1 MSPIAER
8 AAAWLL
14 AYAIHSTLLLGAAA
28 LVTLRLRDHAWRD
41 TLWRAAL
48 VGGVLT
54 VGAQAVL
61 GHNPAAGGWT
71 PASAVHASAEP
82 ARGVAADALPAAVNA
97 AAPAAQGSASAP
109 ATARGTQSSAAAPVS
124 AAAVAWPSADWR
136 STLLAAWAL
145 GALLLLA
152 RLGVRQA
159 SLHRMLGARTPVVDP
174 ELGGV
179 LAALC
184 RAAGVARVPRLTE
197 SARCPTPLA
206 LGMGEICVPE
216 RFRELPAEE
225 RRAALAHELAHV
237 ARRDPLWYLAAGI
250 AEAVFFFQPLHRLAR
265 RRLRESAEYLSDDW
279 AVRQTGSPLGL
290 ARCLVEVAG
299 WLKGA
304 DPVPP
309 GVLAMAE
316 GGSVLSRRIERLV
329 AQLHPAAPVRP
340 AWRVAAALLLLAPVA
355 ALAPGAVPAT
365 AAAASPRP
373 SAPRLPSLATLP
385 GRQEGRIVRHPD
397 PSRPL
402 VERVAW
408 AMAQAH
414 GRRAWF
420 GWAMP
425 AVPNRG
431 GATMHDTRG
440 MDFAD
445 LRRTPVTRVLGAR
458 EGEAVVLFHV
468 DASGRTDRIT
478 TRLGSVGLDFG
489 GAPVYWLGSATG
501 AESLAWLEARAGR
514 ERDEAMRR
522 GLVEAIG
529 THGESARVLPLLFAR
544 ISDDPSVEVRAVA
557 AEALGR
563 HPGDATLRR
572 LVELTGDA
580 DSRMRLEATE
590 TLGQLEM
597 EGARRELR
605 RLIRESPD
613 ADVRREAVETL
624 TEAGTSAAELE
635 ALAFGG
641 DLPVER
647 EATETLQGLRP
658 LDALPAL
665 ERIAWRHPKLEV
677 RRQAAETLGHLQGGT
692 GRAAL
697 DSIIARHP
705 DPEVREEARDQLR
718 NR

>member
-1 MSPIAER
+1 MNPIAER

-28 LVTLRLRDHAWRD
+28 LISARLRDHAWRD
-41 TLWRAAL
+41 TLWRAAF

-54 VGAQAVL
+54 VGAQALL

-71 PASAVHASAEP
+71 PAAAVHAPAAHASAGPARGTPDPLRVDGNTAAPATQGPAYAPVAARTAEP
-82 ARGVAADALPAAVNA
+82 APAA
-97 AAPAAQGSASAP
+97 GSDW
-109 ATARGTQSSAAAPVS
+109 R
-124 AAAVAWPSADWR
+124 WPSVDWR
-136 STLLAAWAL
+136 SALLAAWAM

-152 RLGVRQA
+152 RLGVRQM
-159 SLHRMLGARTPVVDP
+159 SLYRMLGARAPVVDA
-174 ELGGV
+174 ELAGV

-184 RAAGVARVPRLTE
+184 RAAGVSRVPRLTE
-197 SARCPTPLA
+197 SARSATPLA
-206 LGMGEICVPE
+206 LGMREICVPT

-304 DPVPP
+304 DPVPQ

-316 GGSVLSRRIERLV
+316 GGSVLARRIERLV
-329 AQLHPAAPVRP
+329 AQLGPAAPVSP

-355 ALAPGAVPAT
+355 ALAPGAGPL

-373 SAPRLPSLATLP
+373 LAQLLGT
-385 GRQEGRIVRHPD
+385 GQQDRIVRHPD

-431 GATMHDTRG
+431 GATLHDTQG

-445 LRRTPVTRVLGAR
+445 LQRTPVTRVLGAR

-478 TRLGSVGLDFG
+478 TRLGSVGMDFG
-489 GAPVYWLGSATG
+489 GATVYWLGSAAG
-501 AESLAWLEARAGR
+501 AESLAWLEARVER
-514 ERDEAMRR
+514 ETDEMLRS

-544 ISDDPSVEVRAVA
+544 LSEDRSSEVRANA
-557 AEALGR
+557 AEALEH

-580 DSRMRLEATE
+580 DPRMRLEATE

-605 RLIRESPD
+605 RLIRASPD

-624 TEAGTSAAELE
+624 SDAGTTPAELE
-635 ALAFGG
+635 SLAFGG
-641 DLPVER
+641 DLAVER
-647 EATETLQGLRP
+647 EATETLQNLAP
-658 LDALPAL
+658 LDVLPVL
-665 ERIAWRHPKLEV
+665 ERIAWRHPKLDV
-677 RRQAAETLGHLQGGT
+677 RRQAAETLGHLRGGA

>member
-28 LVTLRLRDHAWRD
+28 LVTARLRDHAWRD

-54 VGAQAVL
+54 VGAQALL

-71 PASAVHASAEP
+71 PASAVHASAGP
-82 ARGVAADALPAAVNA
+82 ARGTSADAPPVDGNG
-97 AAPAAQGSASAP
+97 AAPARP
-109 ATARGTQSSAAAPVS
+109 AANGAVEVRGMESSPMAVPAARR
-124 AAAVAWPSADWR
+124 PSVDWR
-136 STLLAAWAL
+136 SALLAAWAM

-152 RLGVRQA
+152 RLGLRQA
-159 SLHRMLGARTPVVDP
+159 SLHRMLGARTPVADA
-174 ELGGV
+174 ELAGV

-206 LGMGEICVPE
+206 LGMKEICVPT

-304 DPVPP
+304 DPVPQ

-316 GGSVLSRRIERLV
+316 GGSVLARRIERLA
-329 AQLHPAAPVRP
+329 AQLGPAAPVRP

-355 ALAPGAVPAT
+355 ALAPGAGPL

-373 SAPRLPSLATLP
+373 LARVPRT
-385 GRQEGRIVRHPD
+385 GQEGRIVRHPD

-408 AMAQAH
+408 AMAQVH

-420 GWAMP
+420 GWALP

-431 GATMHDTRG
+431 GATLHDTQG

-445 LRRTPVTRVLGAR
+445 LRRTPLTRVLGAR

-468 DASGRTDRIT
+468 DATGRTDRIT

-489 GAPVYWLGSATG
+489 GAPVYWLGSADG
-501 AESLAWLEARAGR
+501 AESLAWLEARVER
-514 ERDEAMRR
+514 ERDETLRG
-522 GLVEAIG
+522 GLVESIG
-529 THGESARVLPLLFAR
+529 THRESARVLPLLFAR
-544 ISDDPSVEVRAVA
+544 IADDPSVEVRAVA
-557 AEALGR
+557 AEALER

-580 DSRMRLEATE
+580 SQRMRLEATE
-590 TLGQLEM
+590 TLGRLEM

-624 TEAGTSAAELE
+624 PEAGTTPAELE

-641 DLPVER
+641 DLAVAR
-647 EATETLQGLRP
+647 EATETLQELAP
-658 LDALPAL
+658 LDVLPVL
-665 ERIAWRHPKLEV
+665 VRIAWRHPQLDV
-677 RRQAAETLGHLQGGT
+677 RRQAAETLGDLRGGA

>member
-1 MSPIAER
+1 MSPITER

-28 LVTLRLRDHAWRD
+28 LVTLRLREHAWRD

-48 VGGVLT
+48 VGGLLT
-54 VGAQAVL
+54 VGAQAAL

-71 PASAVHASAEP
+71 PAVAVHAAP
-82 ARGVAADALPAAVNA
+82 RPVRGAPADALPASVSA
-97 AAPAAQGSASAP
+97 AAPAAGGP
-109 ATARGTQSSAAAPVS
+109 VTERGMDSPPAAAP
-124 AAAVAWPSADWR
+124 ADGWRWPAVDWR
-136 STLLAAWAL
+136 SALLAAWAM
-145 GALLLLA
+145 GAMLLLV
-152 RLGVRQA
+152 RLGMRQSA
-159 SLHRMLGARTPVVDP
+159 LHRMLGARTPVTDP
-174 ELGGV
+174 EMAGT

-197 SARCPTPLA
+197 SAQSSTPLA
-206 LGMGEICVPE
+206 LGMREICVPT

-299 WLKGA
+299 WLEGA
-304 DPVPP
+304 DPVPQ

-316 GGSVLSRRIERLV
+316 GGSVLARRIERLV
-329 AQLHPAAPVRP
+329 AQLGPAAPVRP
-340 AWRVAAALLLLAPVA
+340 LWRVAAALLLLAPVA
-355 ALAPGAVPAT
+355 ALAPGAGPL

-373 SAPRLPSLATLP
+373 LATP
-385 GRQEGRIVRHPD
+385 ESPRPPAWETETVQEGRIVRHPD

-408 AMAQAH
+408 AMAQAG

-420 GWAMP
+420 GWAVP

-431 GATMHDTRG
+431 GATLHDTQG

-478 TRLGSVGLDFG
+478 TRMGSVGLDFG
-489 GAPVYWLGSATG
+489 GAPVYWLESARG
-501 AESLAWLEARAGR
+501 AESLAWLEARVER
-514 ERDEAMRR
+514 ETNEMLRG

-544 ISDDPSVEVRAVA
+544 LSDDRSAEVRAVA
-557 AEALGR
+557 AEALER
-563 HPGDATLRR
+563 HPGEESLRR
-572 LVELTGDA
+572 LVDLVARDR
-580 DSRMRLEATE
+580 DSRVRMEAVE
-590 TLGQLEM
+590 ALGGLEM
-597 EGARRELR
+597 EGAHRELR
-605 RLIRESPD
+605 RLIRES
-613 ADVRREAVETL
+613 ADEEVRREAVETL
-624 TEAGTSAAELE
+624 ADAGTTPAELE

-647 EATETLQGLRP
+647 QATETLQSLPPR
-658 LDALPAL
+658 DALPVL
-665 ERIAWRHPKLEV
+665 VRIAWRHPELDV
-677 RRQAAETLGHLQGGT
+677 RRQAAETLGHLPGGA
-692 GRAAL
+692 GRVAL